1 MNCSVLILVR
11 LTVAGPYL
19 VSSWKS
25 VTEAVTEL
33 SKFQKTDSVQSLYL
47 LARVLLFSSFLMLCS
62 CGHQVVPIPT
72 FHFPK

>member
-47 LARVLLFSSFLMLCS
+47 LPRVLLFF
-62 CGHQVVPIPT
+62 
-72 FHFPK
+72 